1 MAATHY
7 GEDLRAIGQ
16 ALEAKGIT
24 AFELKR
30 LPEGYGIEGAPAQP
44 GSFGSKLRHWL
55 GGASR
60 AGGTE
65 SLTLKWE
72 DVGKLSQA
80 GRAKRSKPGGLT
92 QFRSLSN
99 VLRTI
104 GAYLDSNE
112 FELIELQKRA
122 ISITLSHRDRNG
134 NDQREER
141 SISSFYGN
149 FLELCRKRS

>member
-7 GEDLRAIGQ
+7 GEDLRAIAQ

-30 LPEGYGIEGAPAQP
+30 LPERYVIEGTLAQP
-44 GSFGSKLRHWL
+44 ESFGSKLRQWVWRR
-55 GGASR
+55 ASE
-60 AGGTE
+60 TE
-65 SLTLKWE
+65 TLTLNWA
-72 DVGKLSQA
+72 DVDKLSRA
-80 GRAKRSKPGGLT
+80 GRAKRLKAGGLT

-104 GAYLDSNE
+104 GAHLDSNE
-112 FELIELQKRA
+112 LELIELQKRA
-122 ISITLSHRDRNG
+122 ISVTLSHRDENG
-134 NDQREER
+134 NEHREER
-141 SISSFYGN
+141 SISSFYGE

>member
-7 GEDLRAIGQ
+7 GEDLRAIAQ

-24 AFELKR
+24 AFEIKR
-30 LPEGYGIEGAPAQP
+30 LPERYVIEGTLGQP
-44 GSFGSKLRHWL
+44 ETFGSKLRHWFR
-55 GGASR
+55 R
-60 AGGTE
+60 AQRAGTE
-65 SLTLKWE
+65 SLTLNRE
-72 DVGKLSQA
+72 DVDKLSRA
-80 GRAKRSKPGGLT
+80 GRAKRSTPGGLT

-112 FELIELQKRA
+112 LELIELQKRA
-122 ISITLSHRDRNG
+122 ISVTLSHRDQNG
-134 NDQREER
+134 NDQCEER
-141 SISSFYGN
+141 SISSFYRD